1 LKGTMFSV
9 WEVAQKKRSKKKES
23 KMGKAS
29 SKYDDEGREKIE
41 CLICGKYYHRL
52 DVHLPSKHDL
62 KVAEYRSKYPGA
74 ETISEHAKARASQGQ
89 GGKAKTAAA
98 PMPVTQAETAEET
111 RIEIEGEYRIGV
123 AVLKKRDGLTELDEA
138 YVPVH
143 DENYI
148 FGEVEMENWEDV
160 AVGIEDGEPVYIGG
174 PTGCGKTMGVM
185 EMAAVLNQPVRRIQL
200 NRDFKVGEFVGRGT
214 LITDDEGNTVTGWK
228 DGVLT
233 EAMRNG
239 WWLLLDEID
248 QAHPDVLMK
257 LQAVLEGSPLV
268 LTENFGEVVRPHD
281 SFRVIATANTFGRGD
296 EAGLYVGAKVMN
308 EATMDRFGV
317 VIKAEYPKAE
327 TEVEIIHT
335 RTGLGKREAGMMVKV
350 AHKVRESLEK
360 EECGCTFS
368 TRRLVAW
375 AHKTMRYSGDARRA
389 SKTAILN
396 KMEMEDAR
404 FVNHL
409 IQRYFGGE
417 V

>member
-1 LKGTMFSV
+1 
-9 WEVAQKKRSKKKES
+9 
-23 KMGKAS
+23 MGKARNEL
-29 SKYDDEGREKIE
+29 DDDGRRKVE
-41 CLICGKYYHRL
+41 CLECGGKYYHRL
-52 DVHLPSKHDL
+52 DVHLPAKHKI
-62 KVAEYRSKYPGA
+62 KVADYRAKYPGA
-74 ETISEHAKARASQGQ
+74 ATMSEYAKERASKAQSGR
-89 GGKAKTAAA
+89 GKVAA
-98 PMPVTQAETAEET
+98 PKTPTTHTEKAEET
-111 RIEIEGEYRIGV
+111 RIEVEGEYRIGV
-123 AVLKKRDGLTELDEA
+123 ARLHKRDDLTELDKA
-138 YVPVH
+138 YVPKH

-148 FGEVEMENWEDV
+148 FGDVEMENWEDV

-185 EMAAVLNQPVRRIQL
+185 EMAAVLNQPVRRVQL

-214 LITDDEGNTVTGWK
+214 LVTDDDGNTITGWK

-248 QAHPDVLMK
+248 QSHPDVLMK

-268 LTENFGEVVRPHD
+268 LTENFGEVVRPHPR
-281 SFRVIATANTFGRGD
+281 FRVIATANTFGRGD

-308 EATMDRFGV
+308 EAMMDRFGV

-327 TEVEIIHT
+327 TEVTIISR
-335 RTGLGKREAGMMVKV
+335 RTGLGKREAMKMVKV
-350 AHKVRESLEK
+350 AHKVREALEK
-360 EECGCTFS
+360 EECCCTFS

-375 AHKTMRYSGDARRA
+375 AHKTVRYRGDARRA

-396 KMEMEDAR
+396 KMETEDAR

-409 IQRYFGGE
+409 VQRYFGGE

>member
-1 LKGTMFSV
+1 
-9 WEVAQKKRSKKKES
+9 
-23 KMGKAS
+23 MGKAS
-29 SKYDDEGREKIE
+29 EKYDSEGRKKVQ
-41 CLICGKYYHRL
+41 CLVCGNYYHRL
-52 DVHLPSKHDL
+52 DVHLPTKHDI
-62 KVAEYRSKYPGA
+62 KVDEYRIKFPGA
-74 ETISEHAKARASQGQ
+74 KTISEHASNRASKGQ
-89 GGKAKTAAA
+89 GGKGKKVA
-98 PMPVTQAETAEET
+98 PTTPPVNVEAVEENH
-111 RIEIEGEYRIGV
+111 IEVEGEYRIGV
-123 AVLKKRDGLTELDEA
+123 AHLKKRDGLTDLDKA
-138 YVPVH
+138 YVPAH
-143 DENYI
+143 DTSYI
-148 FGEVEMENWEDV
+148 FGDVEMENWEDI
-160 AVGIEDGEPVYIGG
+160 AVGIEDNEPVYIGG

-185 EMAAVLNQPVRRIQL
+185 QMAAALNQPVRRIQL

-214 LITDDEGNTVTGWK
+214 LVTDDEGNTITGWK
-228 DGVLT
+228 DGVLA

-268 LTENFGEVVRPHD
+268 LTENFGEVVRPHE
-281 SFRVIATANTFGRGD
+281 SFRMIATANTFGRGD
-296 EAGLYVGAKVMN
+296 EAGLYVGAKIMN

-317 VIKAEYPKAE
+317 VIKAEYPKME
-327 TEVEIIHT
+327 TEVKIINC
-335 RTGLGKREAGMMVKV
+335 RTGLQKKEAGKMVKV

-360 EECGCTFS
+360 EECCCTFS

-375 AHKTMRYSGDARRA
+375 AHKTMRYGGDARRA

-396 KMEMEDAR
+396 KMETEDAR